1 MKELDVV
8 LTRYLDE
15 SYDSADAA
23 DQALFR
29 QLLEMPDPDLYN
41 LLLGRSSADD
51 PEIERFL
58 RQLQR

>member
-15 SYDSADAA
+15 RYDAADAV
-23 DQALFR
+23 DQALFNR
-29 QLLEMPDPDLYN
+29 LLQMPDPDLYN

-58 RQLQR
+58 QQLKL